1 MALGIRKNGMDII
14 KKNVGK
20 FQSIV
25 DGLEKGITLC
35 SNEISTNEKTIKT
48 LTDENTTIEESK
60 QQAVVFQTNLKSML
74 ELPKKQ
80 EEEKQEEKED

>member
-25 DGLEKGITLC
+25 DGLDKGITLC
-35 SNEISTNEKTIKT
+35 SKEISTNEKTIKT
-48 LTDENTTIEESK
+48 LTDKNNTIEESK
-60 QQAVVFQTNLKSML
+60 EQAIVFQTNLKSML